1 MAFVYFDTAHAIA
14 VHDEII
20 NQTGGVLGILNSG
33 LLDSV
38 IEHVQND
45 FYYPDLEHKITHLFY
60 SINKNHSFQDGNKR
74 ASIVLSAY
82 FLEINN
88 FYFLTENFIAEM
100 ENIAVDVADNR
111 IDKELLFEIISSIIY
126 EEDYSEELKLKII
139 YAKGFGKED

>member
-1 MAFVYFDTAHAIA
+1 MAFTYFDTSHAIL

-20 NQTGGVLGILNSG
+20 KRSGGLLGLININLLESVLGHI
-33 LLDSV
+33 
-38 IEHVQND
+38 QND
-45 FYYPDLEHKITHLFY
+45 FYYPELEDKITHLFY

-88 FYFLTENFIAEM
+88 CAFRVERFISEM

-111 IDKELLFEIISSIIY
+111 VNKDLLYEIVCSIIY
-126 EEDYSEELKLKII
+126 EDDYSEELKLKLI
-139 YAKGFGKED
+139 YSKGLMGG